1 MATAAEGTVT
11 GLMGRKI
18 GMTQY
23 FDDKGEAV
31 PCTLIEVGPCTV
43 TQIKTEEKDGYTA
56 IQLGFDERKPKGVT
70 KPELGHF
77 RKSGSTPLRELREF
91 RVGDV
96 SGFELGQKLEVTQF
110 EVGQRVDVVGTSIG
124 RGFQGVVKRHGFHGG
139 KATHGVTT
147 HDSPGSIGNSA
158 YPARVLKGTKLPGR
172 MGNARITAKNLEVMV
187 VDAEQNL
194 MVVRGN
200 VPGARRGL
208 VIVKPGT
215 RHSKD

>member
-1 MATAAEGTVT
+1 
-11 GLMGRKI
+11 MGRKI

-23 FDDKGEAV
+23 FDDKGDAI

-43 TQIKTEEKDGYTA
+43 TQIKTDEKDGYTA
-56 IQLGFDERKPKGVT
+56 IQIGFGERKLKRVT

-77 RKSGSTPLRELREF
+77 RKVGVNPLKELREF
-91 RVGDV
+91 RVPDV
-96 SGFELGQKLEVTQF
+96 SGFEVGQQLDVSSF

-172 MGNARITAKNLEVMV
+172 MGNARITMKNLEVMQ

-194 MVVRGN
+194 MVVRGSI
-200 VPGARRGL
+200 PGARRGL
-208 VIVKPGT
+208 VIVVLNPRK
-215 RHSKD
+215 SKG

>member
-1 MATAAEGTVT
+1 
-11 GLMGRKI
+11 MGRKI

-56 IQLGFDERKPKGVT
+56 IQLGFEERKPKRVS

-77 RKSGSTPLRELREF
+77 RKSGVSPQRELREF
-91 RVGDV
+91 RVDDV
-96 SGFELGQKLEVTQF
+96 SGFELGQQLDVSQF
-110 EVGQRVDVVGTSIG
+110 EIGQRVDVIGTSIG
-124 RGFQGVVKRHGFHGG
+124 RGFQGVVKRHGFAGG
-139 KATHGVTT
+139 KETHGVTT
-147 HDSPGSIGNSA
+147 HDSPGSIGQSA
-158 YPARVLKGTKLPGR
+158 YPARVFKGTRLPGR
-172 MGNARITAKNLEVMV
+172 HGNVRVTAKNLEVMA

-208 VIVKPGT
+208 VIVRLRKNKG
-215 RHSKD
+215 